1 MNILICDDD
10 KLYIDMIRKYVDE
23 FFADHKITDYKVYEY
38 NSGDEAA
45 KNNEKIDIAF
55 LDVEMDGINGIE
67 AGKCLR
73 NNNKNIV
80 LFIITSYMGYLD
92 DAMDEGVFRYI
103 NKPLE
108 RPVIMRG
115 LHKALLLC
123 SKSQSKKINIEYKGD
138 NVIIEQNS
146 IICIESL
153 VRKRYI
159 KTDTQSYISLKS
171 LSYWQSVLDEDNLR
185 NVVKECK
192 ILIHS
197 TQNGMRSDNPL
208 NRLSYR
214 ESVLDE
220 NKFFLVNKSFIVNI
234 ERVERFT
241 DKYIE
246 LKGIEEP
253 IDLSREKRT
262 AFKQKMLLYLA
273 GQE

>member
-10 KLYIDMIRKYVDE
+10 KLYVDMIRKYVDE
-23 FFADHKITDYKVYEY
+23 FFAEHKITDYNVYEY

-45 KNNEKIDIAF
+45 KNTDKIDIAF
-55 LDVEMDGINGIE
+55 LDVEMQGINGIE
-67 AGKCLR
+67 AGRCLR
-73 NNNKNIV
+73 NNNKHIV

-123 SKSQSKKINIEYKGD
+123 SKNQSKKVNIEYNG
-138 NVIIEQNS
+138 NNTIIEQDS

-159 KTDTQSYISLKS
+159 RTDTESYTSLKS
-171 LSYWQSVLDEDNLR
+171 LLYWQSVLDED
-185 NVVKECK
+185 
-192 ILIHS
+192 
-197 TQNGMRSDNPL
+197 
-208 NRLSYR
+208 
-214 ESVLDE
+214 
-220 NKFFLVNKSFIVNI
+220 KFFLVNKSCIVNI
-234 ERVERFT
+234 DRVIRFT
-241 DKYIE
+241 DKHVE
-246 LKGIEEP
+246 LREVAEP
-253 IDLSREKRT
+253 VDLSREKRV

>member
-10 KLYIDMIRKYVDE
+10 KLYVDMIRKYVDE

-38 NSGDEAA
+38 NSGDEVA

-67 AGKCLR
+67 AGKYLR

-138 NVIIEQNS
+138 NVIIEQDS

-159 KTDTQSYISLKS
+159 KTDTQSYTSLKS
-171 LSYWQSVLDEDNLR
+171 LSYWQSVLDED
-185 NVVKECK
+185 
-192 ILIHS
+192 
-197 TQNGMRSDNPL
+197 
-208 NRLSYR
+208 
-214 ESVLDE
+214 
-220 NKFFLVNKSFIVNI
+220 KFFLVNKSFIVNI
-234 ERVERFT
+234 DRVERFT

>member
-10 KLYIDMIRKYVDE
+10 KLYVDMIRKYVDE
-23 FFADHKITDYKVYEY
+23 FFAEHKITDYNVYEY

-55 LDVEMDGINGIE
+55 LDVEMQGINGIE
-67 AGKCLR
+67 AGRCLR
-73 NNNKNIV
+73 NNNKHIV

-115 LHKALLLC
+115 LQKALLLC
-123 SKSQSKKINIEYKGD
+123 SKHQSKKVNIEYNG
-138 NVIIEQNS
+138 NNTIIEQDS

-159 KTDTQSYISLKS
+159 RTETESYTSLKS
-171 LSYWQSVLDEDNLR
+171 LLYWQSVLDED
-185 NVVKECK
+185 
-192 ILIHS
+192 
-197 TQNGMRSDNPL
+197 
-208 NRLSYR
+208 
-214 ESVLDE
+214 
-220 NKFFLVNKSFIVNI
+220 KFFLVNKSCIVNI
-234 ERVERFT
+234 AKVAKFT
-241 DKYIE
+241 DKDVE
-246 LKGIEEP
+246 LKGIKEP
-253 IDLSREKRT
+253 IVLSREKRT

>member
-1 MNILICDDD
+1 
-10 KLYIDMIRKYVDE
+10 
-23 FFADHKITDYKVYEY
+23 
-38 NSGDEAA
+38 
-45 KNNEKIDIAF
+45 
-55 LDVEMDGINGIE
+55 MDGINGIE
-67 AGKCLR
+67 AGKYLR

-138 NVIIEQNS
+138 NVIIERDS

-159 KTDTQSYISLKS
+159 KTDTQSYTSLKS
-171 LSYWQSVLDEDNLR
+171 LSYWQSVLDED
-185 NVVKECK
+185 
-192 ILIHS
+192 
-197 TQNGMRSDNPL
+197 
-208 NRLSYR
+208 
-214 ESVLDE
+214 
-220 NKFFLVNKSFIVNI
+220 KFFLVNKSFIVNI
-234 ERVERFT
+234 DRVERFT